1 MSSQQESGKWTLG
14 PYIIQSLLLLLAPA
28 LFAASIYMILAR
40 IILLTDG
47 NSHSIIKLRWVTK
60 VFVAGDVLSFLAQS
74 SGGGLMAKAK
84 TQDDAKMGENIIVGG
99 LGIQVLVFGFFI
111 IVAAIFNMRI
121 RKVPTAKSQSVAVP
135 WQLHLYVLYAA
146 SALIMVRSVF
156 RIVEYVM
163 GGDGILL
170 QHEYYLYI
178 FDAALMFFVAVLFCV
193 WHPSAIIS
201 RNVSLRKS
209 RRDPESQSE
218 EYALEESRQ
227 EVRGK
232 R

>member
-1 MSSQQESGKWTLG
+1 MSATQTRGDWTLG

-74 SGGGLMAKAK
+74 SGGGLMAKAN
-84 TQDDAKMGENIIVGG
+84 TQSDAKMGENIIVGG

-111 IVAAIFNMRI
+111 LVAAIFNIRI
-121 RKVPTAKSQSVAVP
+121 RKVPTTKSASVAVP
-135 WQLHLYVLYAA
+135 WQRHLYVLYTA
-146 SALIMVRSVF
+146 SALILVRSVF

-178 FDAALMFFVAVLFCV
+178 FDATLMFFVTVLFV
-193 WHPSAIIS
+193 FWHPSNIIS
-201 RNVSLRKS
+201 HSVSLRKS
-209 RRDPESQSE
+209 RQDPEAHDSG
-218 EYALEESRQ
+218 EYALEESHHHN
-227 EVRGK
+227 K

>member
-1 MSSQQESGKWTLG
+1 MSSQEASGEWTLG

-40 IILLTDG
+40 IIRLTDG

-74 SGGGLMAKAK
+74 AGGGLMAKAES
-84 TQDDAKMGENIIVGG
+84 QADAKTGENIIIGG

-111 IVAAIFNMRI
+111 IIAAVFNLRI
-121 RKVPTAKSQSVAVP
+121 RKVPTAKSASVPVP
-135 WQLHLYVLYAA
+135 WQRHLYVLYAA
-146 SALIMVRSVF
+146 SALIMVRSIF

-178 FDAALMFFVAVLFCV
+178 FDATLMFLVTVLFSV
-193 WHPSAIIS
+193 WHPSEIIS
-201 RNVSLRKS
+201 RYVPLRKS
-209 RRDPESQSE
+209 NRDEESQSE
-218 EYALEESRQ
+218 EFILEESRQ